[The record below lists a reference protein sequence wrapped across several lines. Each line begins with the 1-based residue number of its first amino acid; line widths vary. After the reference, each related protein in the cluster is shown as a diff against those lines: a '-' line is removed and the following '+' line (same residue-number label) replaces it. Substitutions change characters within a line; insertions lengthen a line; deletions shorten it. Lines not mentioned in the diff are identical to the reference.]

1 MAGNVTISASRGELL
16 HSLAGGICQRLA
28 APASSPGRELA
39 FDLLGALVIGFGV
52 GVFNFVVENS
62 MYAICKGL
70 ENRKVIRR
78 ICPSIAGG
86 FLVFQCFCY
95 LKEKAIIN
103 TQLLTCLTH

>member
-16 HSLAGGICQRLA
+16 HRLAGGICQKLG

-39 FDLLGALVIGFGV
+39 FEILGALVIGFGV
-52 GVFNFVVENS
+52 GVFNFVVEHS

-86 FLVFQCFCY
+86 CHALQCFS
-95 LKEKAIIN
+95 A
-103 TQLLTCLTH
+103 LLISSRIKVSF